1 MSKNRFIKKAMV
13 LAGPIIAL
21 PLYLYNEIED
31 AKDRNSKQEKVY
43 ASNVLLSSAT
53 MLPHA
58 KKKAKGGEDAY
69 VISPDLSMVAVA
81 DGVGGWNRKGVDPAL
96 FSNELVK
103 NFLSNYQ
110 NLR

>member
-1 MSKNRFIKKAMV
+1 MV

-31 AKDRNSKQEKVY
+31 AKDMNKKDKVSY
-43 ASNVLLSSAT
+43 DTNVLLSSAT

-58 KKKAKGGEDAY
+58 KKKQKGGEDAW
-69 VISPDLSMVAVA
+69 VIASDKSMVAVA
-81 DGVGGWNRKGVDPAL
+81 DGVGGWNRKGVNPAL

-103 NFLSNYQ
+103 HFLNNY
-110 NLR
+110 